1 MTDSWISFLASLKE
15 ENCPDSFNPLIQSLW
30 LEAKGDWNEAH
41 EMVDRIHS
49 QDAAWVH
56 AFLHRLE
63 GDISNADYWYSRAG
77 RKRPNCTLEE
87 ERKFLV
93 ERLK

>member
-1 MTDSWISFLASLKE
+1 M
-15 ENCPDSFNPLIQSLW
+15 
-30 LEAKGDWNEAH
+30 EAKGDWKKAH
-41 EMVDRIHS
+41 EMVDHLHS

-56 AFLHRLE
+56 AFLHRIE

-77 RKRPNCTLEE
+77 RKRPTFTLEE
-87 ERKFLV
+87 ERKSLV